1 MMFWMIFFL
10 KIKLQIQLYEEKISI
25 GYVITIYDDFRR
37 PIKIRVEL
45 VRLQEFRDIGIH
57 VTDQV
62 TCGYNW
68 YFNHVFFFSM
78 TGMFLFDCL
87 ILLLFDST
95 EIPGIITSYD
105 RKSLKRCYYDWIW
118 SHCTCYKGRS
128 SFLLMISKLSQIEIV
143 ILASFFNFEA

>member
-1 MMFWMIFFL
+1 MFWMIFFL

-87 ILLLFDST
+87 ILLLIDST

-105 RKSLKRCYYDWIW
+105 RKSLKSCYYDWIW
-118 SHCTCYKGRS
+118 SHCTCYKSRS

>member
-1 MMFWMIFFL
+1 MFWMIFFL

-87 ILLLFDST
+87 ILLLIDST
-95 EIPGIITSYD
+95 ELPGIITSYD
-105 RKSLKRCYYDWIW
+105 RKSLKSCYYDWIW